1 MITGILQH
9 TPFWVWGIFVLLL
22 VLGLLQTRARNVSRA
37 LVFVLP
43 LVMIPLSFS
52 TIATTFGIKPLP
64 VIAWGAGIV
73 ASLALNSF
81 VFRAPAGV
89 RYQSGKFEVPGSWIP
104 LILMMTIF
112 LARFVIGVTRAVN
125 PSLVATDAFVAIVG
139 AILGF
144 CSGLFA
150 ARAIKILSAQR
161 AA

>member
-1 MITGILQH
+1 MITGILQN
-9 TPFWVWGIFVLLL
+9 TPVWVWGIFVLLL
-22 VLGLLQTRARNVSRA
+22 ALGLMQTRTRNVSRV

-52 TIATTFGIKPLP
+52 TIATTFGIKALP
-64 VIAWGAGIV
+64 VISWAIGIA

-89 RYQSGKFEVPGSWIP
+89 RYESGKFEVPGSWIP
-104 LILMMTIF
+104 LVLMMTIF

-125 PSLVATDAFVAIVG
+125 PALVTSDAFAAMVSAL
-139 AILGF
+139 LGF

-161 AA
+161 A

>member
-1 MITGILQH
+1 
-9 TPFWVWGIFVLLL
+9 VLLL
-22 VLGLLQTRARNVSRA
+22 VLGLSQTRTRNVSRV

-52 TIATTFGIKPLP
+52 TIATTFGIKLLP
-64 VIAWGAGIV
+64 VISWSAGIA

-81 VFRAPAGV
+81 VFRAPHGV
-89 RYQSGKFEVPGSWIP
+89 RFHSGKFEVPGSWIP

-125 PSLVATDAFVAIVG
+125 PALVGTDAFAAIVS

-150 ARAIKILSAQR
+150 ARAIKILSAKR
-161 AA
+161 SAA